1 MKLLS
6 IYLDILHHDR
16 SSTTDAG
23 LTAEERLKAKFGEDG
38 LAHQVNEPLPSNEQS
53 CGSTPTPIDV
63 HTSEFQEEIT
73 KAVDGYEYYIL

>member
-16 SSTTDAG
+16 STTTDSS

-38 LAHQVNEPLPSNEQS
+38 LAHQVNEPLLSNE
-53 CGSTPTPIDV
+53 
-63 HTSEFQEEIT
+63 
-73 KAVDGYEYYIL
+73 